1 MSRSIATAPSVRQPR
16 DRALSA
22 RARIRVILSA
32 VALASACDDRGPSPS
47 ATRVPTA
54 PSAATAL
61 PPGQNAATDAP
72 SSATI
77 TTVTARLPRL
87 ASPPAHADAGAQ
99 TRPSRGFLG
108 GDDEATLRRLCD
120 APVERVERNRG
131 GSTVSFRVWFAG
143 GERALFKPQQRADVA
158 NYRAELSAYRLS
170 RLLGLDR
177 VPPACGRLMPRA
189 TLQRAGDLSGDAE
202 FSQRVMTELLGR
214 GDDVPGAMIYWVP
227 GSLEPVARA
236 DRYRELLDGSR
247 PLAPEDATLAA
258 DLSALVLFDFITDNV
273 DRWSGGNVLRQRAA
287 PGAPPNPVLF
297 MDNGASFSALHEGM
311 GARPDDQAARLAS
324 IRRFSPRLVRR
335 LRSLTE
341 ASLRAAVGAD
351 PLGPTLSD
359 AQVRAVLARRDRV
372 VAHAEAVTADAGGYV
387 FP

>member
-1 MSRSIATAPSVRQPR
+1 M
-16 DRALSA
+16 
-22 RARIRVILSA
+22 ILST
-32 VALASACDDRGPSPS
+32 VAFASACDDRGASPS

-54 PSAATAL
+54 PTAATAL
-61 PPGQNAATDAP
+61 PPGPNTATDVDGAAGP
-72 SSATI
+72 S

-87 ASPPAHADAGAQ
+87 PSLPAHADAGA
-99 TRPSRGFLG
+99 RPRPTRGFLG
-108 GDDEATLRRLCD
+108 GDDAATLRRLCD
-120 APVERVERNRG
+120 APVERIERNRG

-177 VPPACGRLMPRA
+177 VPPACGRLLPRA
-189 TLQRAGDLSGDAE
+189 TLQRAADLSGDAE
-202 FSQRVMTELLGR
+202 FSQRVLTELLGR
-214 GDDVPGAMIYWVP
+214 GDDVPGAMIDWVP
-227 GSLEPVARA
+227 GSLEPVPRA
-236 DRYRELLDGSR
+236 DRYRELLDGSQ

-287 PGAPPNPVLF
+287 AGAPPNPVLF
-297 MDNGASFSALHEGM
+297 MDNGASFSALHDGM
-311 GARPDDQAARLAS
+311 GARPNDQAARLAS
-324 IRRFSPRLVRR
+324 VRRFSPRLVRR
-335 LRSLTE
+335 LRDLTE
-341 ASLRAAVGAD
+341 ASLREAVGAD
-351 PLGPTLSD
+351 PLGATLSD

-372 VAHAEAVTADAGGYV
+372 IAHVEAVTADAGGYV